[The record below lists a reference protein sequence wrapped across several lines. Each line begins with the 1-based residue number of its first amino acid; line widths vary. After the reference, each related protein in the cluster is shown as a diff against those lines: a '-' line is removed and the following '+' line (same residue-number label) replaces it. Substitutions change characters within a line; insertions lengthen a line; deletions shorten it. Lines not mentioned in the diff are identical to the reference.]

1 MNMKKVH
8 RTVCRLLCT
17 VLSFFP
23 GFAAQAQRA
32 VPTSIVFDSTT
43 WDFGEIK
50 EADGVVFHEFSY
62 INMSD
67 HDVVLE
73 FVTPGCSCTTASYDH
88 SPLPPGRASTIVVR
102 FDPASQPGQF
112 HQTVQVVL
120 KGGKERYN
128 LIVEGV
134 VAERE
139 KDVDQAYPFPVV
151 LGLQVSSLSA
161 RFGFVQQ
168 GTSLTKLVGIANTSD
183 RDMSLGYALEHPD
196 PDIVVLLPEVLKS
209 GQTAMAEITF
219 KPAAGRIGT
228 LENGLLIF
236 PAGESRGKAVT
247 LEGYAV
253 QTLDRKAGA
262 ASLRFQPTMLDFG
275 KVRLNKKAKASV
287 TLFNDG
293 KESLRIIKAEIPD
306 AVTVKLAPGTEI
318 PGGKSLKLE
327 AVLTLKDKYAR
338 TDNLRV
344 RLYTNDPQRPMRDI
358 VCKISYFLE

>member
-1 MNMKKVH
+1 MKKVH
-8 RTVCRLLCT
+8 RTVCRLLCS
-17 VLSFFP
+17 VLLLSF
-23 GFAAQAQRA
+23 GQAALAQRE

-50 EADGVVFHEFSY
+50 EADGVVTHEFSF

-139 KDVDQAYPFPVV
+139 KEVDQAYPFPLI
-151 LGLQVSSLSA
+151 LGLQVSSLSS

-168 GTSLTKLVGIANTSD
+168 GTSLTKRVGIANTSD
-183 RDMSLGYALEHPD
+183 RDMRLDYALGQPD
-196 PDIVVLLPEVLKS
+196 TGIVVRMPEVLKS
-209 GQTAMAEITF
+209 GQTGLVEIDF
-219 KPAAGRIGT
+219 CPAPGRIGT
-228 LENGLLIF
+228 LKNGIAIF
-236 PAGESRGKAVT
+236 PAGESKGKSVT

-275 KVRLNKKAKASV
+275 KVRLNKKAKATV

-293 KESLRIIKAEIPD
+293 KESLKIIKAEIPD
-306 AVTVKLAPGTEI
+306 AVTIQLAPGTEI
-318 PGGKSLKLE
+318 PGGKSLKLQ
-327 AVLTLKDKYAR
+327 AVLTLKDKNTR
-338 TDNLRV
+338 TDEMRV